1 MLNEKTALEQVVKE
15 KKLPMPDL
23 PSEVE
28 KLKRQIA
35 EFKEHTAWRPTDDQL
50 EHPQDAQTS
59 RSSHKNVDI
68 NFSAQIPVSENLYE
82 IPIKIVNQTNNS
94 TNSMKTVSHKGH
106 NNAALANDKP
116 VNGSIVQTVEQNGGG
131 GGKIK
136 ARSLGV
142 INSVENFQ
150 LMQKPLAEPLSGDA
164 LKSSTAKIASPKS
177 SQASDAAK
185 LNAPIAPAPDQLKV
199 SSTTAA
205 NRKAEENFGKPKA
218 KQVPSGVVPIQANLE
233 DIINQ
238 SLDNSQHAANGNEN
252 AARNNRYVNVVD
264 EVGGGGVAADATNPK
279 LDKKKAPAA
288 NHATNN
294 DDNVAHEV
302 NDNNDFIMYDRNHKD
317 HMQAAL
323 GDANINAINNAAEE
337 DMNLYDNK
345 FNVAKPN
352 ENGDELEA
360 GPKADGNKVAQDDS
374 NKLLNEIDG
383 DQGRVAYEDDA
394 HLEEQQEEEDGKLK
408 MEKFKRLQKLR
419 QMFLLNRIFHR
430 R

>member
-1 MLNEKTALEQVVKE
+1 MLNENTALQQVVKE
-15 KKLPMPDL
+15 KKLAVPIL

-94 TNSMKTVSHKGH
+94 TNSMQTVSHKRHG
-106 NNAALANDKP
+106 NALANDKP
-116 VNGSIVQTVEQNGGG
+116 VIGSIVQSVGQNGGG
-131 GGKIK
+131 KVK

-164 LKSSTAKIASPKS
+164 FKSSTAKIASPKT
-177 SQASDAAK
+177 SQASDATK
-185 LNAPIAPAPDQLKV
+185 FNAPIAPAPDQLKV

-252 AARNNRYVNVVD
+252 VARNNRYVNVVD
-264 EVGGGGVAADATNPK
+264 EVGGVAADATNPK
-279 LDKKKAPAA
+279 LDKKKTAIHPA
-288 NHATNN
+288 NN

-302 NDNNDFIMYDRNHKD
+302 NDNNDFIMYDRSHKD

-345 FNVAKPN
+345 FNLAKPN

-360 GPKADGNKVAQDDS
+360 AQKADGIKVAQDDS

-394 HLEEQQEEEDGKLK
+394 HLEEQQEEEDGKIR
-408 MEKFKRLQKLR
+408 METFKRLPKLSLVLIESNLS
-419 QMFLLNRIFHR
+419 QTMNTPI
-430 R
+430 